1 MKNNKNGFTLIELL
15 IVIGIIAILAV
26 SIIIAINPGQQ
37 FAQARDAT
45 RQGHINSL
53 NQAILSY
60 MVSNHGDL
68 SGLNLPPTPTEICAV
83 TSTCEGL
90 VNLEPLLTGG
100 HLSAIPIDPS
110 GGTLTNGSGYRIF
123 TYGSDPAI
131 HASKAE
137 TRAIQIGNWSFTD
150 PRDGNAYKTVL
161 IGDQLWMAENL
172 AYLPSVNSGEDGS
185 TTDPRYYVYGYNGTD
200 VAEAKSQTNYTTH
213 GVLYNHPAARVACP
227 TGWHLPTDTEY
238 KTLEM
243 YLGMTQE
250 QADATGWR
258 GTDQGTKLKSGGSS
272 GWNGLMSGYR
282 EISSEFFRHFGTHG
296 YWWSS
301 SVSSGNAW
309 RRTLYSSD
317 STVTR
322 GAYNQGDGYSVRCLR
337 D

>member
-1 MKNNKNGFTLIELL
+1 MKNNKSGFTLIELL

-68 SGLNLPPTPTEICAV
+68 SGLNIPPTPTEICAV

-172 AYLPSVNSGEDGS
+172 NHDNGCTEVVWENGIDKGWCGLPQLPDDCTLGVDCIPQEG
-185 TTDPRYYVYGYNGTD
+185 YGL
-200 VAEAKSQTNYTTH
+200 
-213 GVLYNHPAARVACP
+213 LYQWSAAMNVCPARLALANR
-227 TGWHLPTDTEY
+227 
-238 KTLEM
+238 
-243 YLGMTQE
+243 
-250 QADATGWR
+250 
-258 GTDQGTKLKSGGSS
+258 
-272 GWNGLMSGYR
+272 
-282 EISSEFFRHFGTHG
+282 
-296 YWWSS
+296 
-301 SVSSGNAW
+301 
-309 RRTLYSSD
+309 
-317 STVTR
+317 
-322 GAYNQGDGYSVRCLR
+322 
-337 D
+337 